1 MADDIET
8 RLERELS
15 ERFPHLPNG
24 EVYGVK
30 FTGDRFEIHL
40 HDDGSLGWTHRASG
54 PGGTSTLPADIAGE
68 MTTAIRTLP
77 LICHVGS
84 TKRKVSTREPRA
96 ARPVWTV
103 WRCGGESRCSQGRSR
118 HVQT

>member
-54 PGGTSTLPADIAGE
+54 PGGTSTLPADVAGE
-68 MTTAIRTLP
+68 MTTAMRTVLDREQW
-77 LICHVGS
+77 LFNRLVEREHEVADL
-84 TKRKVSTREPRA
+84 KRKS
-96 ARPVWTV
+96 
-103 WRCGGESRCSQGRSR
+103 G
-118 HVQT
+118 